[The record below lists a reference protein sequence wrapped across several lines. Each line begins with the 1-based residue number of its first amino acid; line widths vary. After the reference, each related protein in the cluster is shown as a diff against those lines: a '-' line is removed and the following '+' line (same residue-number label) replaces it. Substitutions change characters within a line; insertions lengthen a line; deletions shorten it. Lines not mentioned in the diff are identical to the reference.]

1 MTAIYLF
8 GIPLAIFVKLIISK
22 DNIKDKG
29 FLKNF
34 KKEYGNFVEG
44 MKIRKNL
51 IVLVYPLLLLNRLV
65 FAINPFCI
73 WNIPSLQLVILIIE
87 TLFYIMFLAY
97 LKINLYWLEYYQD
110 IFNEYMLLLMYT
122 IMLFFID
129 GGLIH
134 GTLNELPIHI
144 KIFAM

>member
-1 MTAIYLF
+1 MTALYLF
-8 GIPLAIFVKLIISK
+8 GIPLAIFVKLIINK

-110 IFNEYMLLLMYT
+110 IFNEYMLLLM
-122 IMLFFID
+122 
-129 GGLIH
+129 
-134 GTLNELPIHI
+134 
-144 KIFAM
+144 

>member
-1 MTAIYLF
+1 MTALYLI
-8 GIPLAIFVKLIISK
+8 GIPFAIFVKLKINL

-44 MKIRKNL
+44 MKIRKDL

-73 WNIPSLQLVILIIE
+73 WNIPSLQLVFLIVE
-87 TLFYIMFLAY
+87 TLVYNIFLAN
-97 LKINLYWLEYYQD
+97 LKINLYWLEYY
-110 IFNEYMLLLMYT
+110 
-122 IMLFFID
+122 
-129 GGLIH
+129 
-134 GTLNELPIHI
+134 
-144 KIFAM
+144 